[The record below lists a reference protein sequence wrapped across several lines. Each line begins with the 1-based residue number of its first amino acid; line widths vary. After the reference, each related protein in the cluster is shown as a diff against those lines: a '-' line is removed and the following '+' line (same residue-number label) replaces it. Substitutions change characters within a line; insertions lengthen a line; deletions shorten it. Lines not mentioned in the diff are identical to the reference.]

1 MIVDIEKYLLTP
13 WERNRV
19 DWFPTWFTYN
29 VTEAESAEWEKM
41 IELKEKEWPFNES
54 KDSKDSKDDKTK
66 NKIETL
72 EQSLDEIKLILE
84 QLRVEA
90 REKNENHS

>member
-19 DWFPTWFTYN
+19 DWFPTWFTYT
-29 VTEAESAEWEKM
+29 VTEEERTEWEKM
-41 IELKEKEWPFNES
+41 MELKGKGWSLIELK
-54 KDSKDSKDDKTK
+54 DKTK
-66 NKIETL
+66 SKIETL

-84 QLRVEA
+84 QLRA
-90 REKNENHS
+90 DSLKK

>member
-19 DWFPTWFTYN
+19 DWFPTWFTYT
-29 VTEAESAEWEKM
+29 VTEAESAEWEKTM
-41 IELKEKEWPFNES
+41 ELKGKEWSLIES
-54 KDSKDSKDDKTK
+54 KDDRSK

-84 QLRVEA
+84 QLRAEA
-90 REKNENHS
+90 RERNEIHS